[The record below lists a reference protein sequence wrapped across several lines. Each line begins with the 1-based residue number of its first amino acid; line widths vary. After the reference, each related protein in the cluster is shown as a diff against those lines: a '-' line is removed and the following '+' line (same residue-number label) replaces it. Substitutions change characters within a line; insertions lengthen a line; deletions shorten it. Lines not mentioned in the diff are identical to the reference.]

1 MTTPTTMTTSMI
13 TTATTMMTNVV
24 VAPSLEGLLVGCM
37 LLNGTVPVVPT
48 VWGGE
53 VVPTV
58 WGGEVVPTVWGGEVV
73 STVWGGEVVP
83 TVWGGEVVPPVW
95 GREVAPTVWGGEV
108 VPTVWGGEVVGGG
121 VTSVGLDAAERKYI
135 TWRSSTI
142 YIAPLV
148 NGCLKSLD
156 WNMEYN
162 SRIENGMERL
172 MYTLYS

>member
-1 MTTPTTMTTSMI
+1 MTTPTTMITSMI

-73 STVWGGEVVP
+73 
-83 TVWGGEVVPPVW
+83 
-95 GREVAPTVWGGEV
+95 
-108 VPTVWGGEVVGGG
+108 PTVWGGEVVGGG

-142 YIAPLV
+142 YIAQLV
-148 NGCLKSLD
+148 NGCL
-156 WNMEYN
+156 
-162 SRIENGMERL
+162 
-172 MYTLYS
+172 

>member
-1 MTTPTTMTTSMI
+1 MTTPTTMITSMI

-53 VVPTV
+53 VV
-58 WGGEVVPTVWGGEVV
+58 

-95 GREVAPTVWGGEV
+95 GREVVPTIWGGEV

-121 VTSVGLDAAERKYI
+121 VTSIGLDAAERKYI
-135 TWRSSTI
+135 TWRQ
-142 YIAPLV
+142 
-148 NGCLKSLD
+148 
-156 WNMEYN
+156 W
-162 SRIENGMERL
+162 RI
-172 MYTLYS
+172 